1 MRTNIDIDEALLTEA
16 RALSGLET
24 KKAAVE
30 TALQHWVG
38 HLKRKKAWEELRG
51 LGWDGDLDEMRRDI
65 DPNEPL
71 LPDHHQDAAE

>member
-16 RALSGLET
+16 MELTGLKT
-24 KKAAVE
+24 KKAVVE
-30 TALQHWVG
+30 MALQHFVR
-38 HLKRKKAWEELRG
+38 HHNRKKAWEELRG

-71 LPDHHQDAAE
+71 LSDHQDAVE